1 LSAREPGSH
10 ERTRGF
16 GSREGHAGFGHAP
29 RERLAR
35 RQGLVYDGL
44 VTQEASSP
52 AVAPTHTS
60 DSGLNPAPAEG
71 ADGIALRKSALVR
84 SNGTTPLDLDG
95 RDSAAVSF
103 ALERERVLQRTEHT
117 GSVRR
122 LRRAM
127 ILGGPAWTASVLI
140 DWWAVSVG
148 GASPAW
154 YFVFARVFG
163 GVMAAAIL
171 FRLSRDPEPSPREL
185 CLLDLFVF
193 TLVAYAAGLL
203 VILVGRG
210 STTLEP
216 RGHGAWMLGVPA
228 LTYPLVMLVAWRL
241 DERIAAQF
249 RDPIQLGSFV
259 IFLIFVAFAWLHL
272 MLGADFAWR
281 LRRQALETRNIGR
294 YKLERRLGRGGMAEV
309 WAAYDMALK
318 HRVALKT
325 VAGYRPGSSALA
337 RLEREARAL
346 AGLTHP
352 NTVRVFD
359 YGVTDDGLWYY
370 TMELLQGDSLR
381 DLVARSGPLPLDRLL
396 HICRQVLRALGEAH
410 GKGIIHRDIKP
421 DNVFVAELGGE
432 RDVVKLLDFGIAKA
446 VVGDDTELTHSGWVT
461 GTPAYMPP
469 EVILGERAD
478 IRSDIYCFGATLYFA
493 ATGKLPFTE
502 ATHGNLLAAH
512 LNSVPPSFE
521 SAGVTSLPPQLEQV
535 VRHCLAKT
543 PKERYPSTHAVLDA
557 LAHVR

>member
-1 LSAREPGSH
+1 
-10 ERTRGF
+10 
-16 GSREGHAGFGHAP
+16 
-29 RERLAR
+29 
-35 RQGLVYDGL
+35 
-44 VTQEASSP
+44 VTEEASLP
-52 AVAPTHTS
+52 GATPTHTS
-60 DSGLNPAPAEG
+60 DSGINPAVAG
-71 ADGIALRKSALVR
+71 ADRDVLVKSAL
-84 SNGTTPLDLDG
+84 SKIKTTAPIDLDG

-103 ALERERVLQRTEHT
+103 SLERERVLQRTEHT

-122 LRRAM
+122 LRRALT
-127 ILGGPAWTASVLI
+127 LGGPAWAVSMLI
-140 DWWAVSVG
+140 DWWAVAVG

-154 YFVFARVFG
+154 FFVFARVFG
-163 GVMAAAIL
+163 GVMVAAVL
-171 FRLSRDPEPSPREL
+171 YRLSREPEPSPREL

-193 TLVAYAAGLL
+193 TMASGLNAGMAWSFGGLSSPYAAGLL

-216 RGHGAWMLGVPA
+216 RRHGMWMLGIPA
-228 LTYPLVMLVAWRL
+228 LTYLLVMLVASRV
-241 DERIAAQF
+241 DARIAAQF

-259 IFLIFVAFAWLHL
+259 IFLIFVAFGWLHL
-272 MLGADFAWR
+272 TLGADFAWR

-309 WAAYDMALK
+309 WAAYDVALK

-325 VAGYRPGSSALA
+325 VAGHRPGSSALA

-381 DLVARSGPLPLDRLL
+381 ELVNRSGPLPLERLL
-396 HICRQVLRALGEAH
+396 HISRQVLRALGEAH

-421 DNVFVAELGGE
+421 ENVFVAELGGE

-446 VVGDDTELTHSGWVT
+446 VVGDDTDLTHSGWVT

-469 EVILGERAD
+469 EVILGEGAD
-478 IRSDIYCFGATLYFA
+478 IRSDLYCFGATLYFA

-535 VRHCLAKT
+535 VRHCLAKA
-543 PKERYPSTHAVLDA
+543 PKDRYPSTHAVLEA
-557 LAHVR
+557 LGRVG

>member
-1 LSAREPGSH
+1 
-10 ERTRGF
+10 
-16 GSREGHAGFGHAP
+16 
-29 RERLAR
+29 
-35 RQGLVYDGL
+35 
-44 VTQEASSP
+44 VTEEASSP
-52 AVAPTHTS
+52 AAIPTHTS
-60 DSGLNPAPAEG
+60 DSGINPALVKE
-71 ADGIALRKSALVR
+71 ADRNALAKSALVKGD
-84 SNGTTPLDLDG
+84 GTAPLDLDG

-103 ALERERVLQRTEHT
+103 ALERERVLERTEHT

-127 ILGGPAWTASVLI
+127 TLGGPAWSASVLI
-140 DWWAVSVG
+140 DWWAVTVG

-154 YFVFARVFG
+154 FFIFARIIG
-163 GVMAAAIL
+163 GVVAGLIL

-193 TLVAYAAGLL
+193 TMVAALNAGMAWSFGGLASPYAAGLL

-216 RGHGAWMLGVPA
+216 RRHGAWMLGIPA
-228 LTYPLVMLVAWRL
+228 LTYPLVMLVAWRV
-241 DERIAAQF
+241 DERIAEQF
-249 RDPIQLGSFV
+249 RDPIQFGSFV
-259 IFLIFVAFAWLHL
+259 IFLIFVAFTWLHL
-272 MLGADFAWR
+272 TLGADFAWL

-325 VAGYRPGSSALA
+325 VAGHRPGSSALA

-381 DLVARSGPLPLDRLL
+381 DLVVRSGPLPLERLL
-396 HICRQVLRALGEAH
+396 PICRQVLRALGEAH

-493 ATGKLPFTE
+493 ATGKQPFTE
-502 ATHGNLLAAH
+502 ATHGSLLAAH

-557 LAHVR
+557 LAHIG